1 MVICVAGPMAAGK
14 NYVCSILEE
23 RGFFCV
29 DADLVIHQVIKEKE
43 EEIFLQFK
51 EEAAAAGLELKKSDG
66 SLDRR
71 ALGELLFKNP
81 NLLAKQESLVYPAF
95 ERRIQ
100 EMIDENQKAQQ
111 AQDGG
116 GSVQPI
122 TGGQPAADFSANQK
136 ALVDQNAG
144 GFAINATLL
153 YKTPALLRQCKKIIY
168 VDAPLLV
175 RVWRS
180 RRRDKMPLAQILR
193 RMKAQKGLESQYK
206 KFAAENNIEF
216 IRVNNFLCD
225 EGIKKWIS

>member
-1 MVICVAGPMAAGK
+1 MAAGK

-71 ALGELLFKNP
+71 ALGELLFNNQ

-100 EMIDENQKAQQ
+100 EMIDANKKA
-111 AQDGG
+111 G

-122 TGGQPAADFSANQK
+122 TVGLPAANG
-136 ALVDQNAG
+136 AG

-180 RRRDKMPLAQILR
+180 RRRDKLPLLQILR
-193 RMKAQKGLESQYK
+193 RMKAQKGLEGQYK

>member
-1 MVICVAGPMAAGK
+1 MVICVAGPIAAGK
-14 NYVCSILEE
+14 NFVCSILEE
-23 RGFFCV
+23 RGFFCL

-51 EEAAAAGLELKKSDG
+51 EEAAAAGLELKMSDG

-100 EMIDENQKAQQ
+100 EMID
-111 AQDGG
+111 
-116 GSVQPI
+116 
-122 TGGQPAADFSANQK
+122 ANQK
-136 ALVDQNAG
+136 ASQAQDAG

-180 RRRDKMPLAQILR
+180 HRRDKMPLAQILR
-193 RMKAQKGLESQYK
+193 RMKAQKGLEGQYK
-206 KFAAENNIEF
+206 KFASENNIEF

>member
-100 EMIDENQKAQQ
+100 EMIDENKESSQ

-116 GSVQPI
+116 GAAQPI
-122 TGGQPAADFSANQK
+122 TVGLPASNEAGGPS
-136 ALVDQNAG
+136 NAG

-180 RRRDKMPLAQILR
+180 RRRDKMPIAQILR
-193 RMKAQKGLESQYK
+193 RMKAQKGLLQEYK
-206 KFAAENNIEF
+206 RFAADNGIEF
-216 IRVNNFLCD
+216 IRVRNFL
-225 EGIKKWIS
+225 GGGALRAL

>member
-1 MVICVAGPMAAGK
+1 MVICVAGPIAAGK
-14 NYVCSILEE
+14 NFVCSILEE
-23 RGFFCV
+23 RGFFCL

-81 NLLAKQESLVYPAF
+81 TLLAKQESLVYPAF

-100 EMIDENQKAQQ
+100 EMID
-111 AQDGG
+111 
-116 GSVQPI
+116 
-122 TGGQPAADFSANQK
+122 ANK
-136 ALVDQNAG
+136 KAG

-193 RMKAQKGLESQYK
+193 RMKAQKGLEGQYK

>member
-1 MVICVAGPMAAGK
+1 MVICVAGPIAAGK

-100 EMIDENQKAQQ
+100 EMIDENKESSQ

-116 GSVQPI
+116 GAVQPI
-122 TGGQPAADFSANQK
+122 TVGLPTANEAAGPS
-136 ALVDQNAG
+136 NAR

-180 RRRDKMPLAQILR
+180 RRRDKMPLLQILR
-193 RMKAQKGLESQYK
+193 RMKAQKGLLQEYK
-206 KFAAENNIEF
+206 RFAADYGIEF
-216 IRVNNFLCD
+216 IRVKNFLRRVTL
-225 EGIKKWIS
+225 

>member
-43 EEIFLQFK
+43 EEIILQFK

-95 ERRIQ
+95 ERRIK
-100 EMIDENQKAQQ
+100 EMIDENQK
-111 AQDGG
+111 
-116 GSVQPI
+116 VR
-122 TGGQPAADFSANQK
+122 
-136 ALVDQNAG
+136 

-193 RMKAQKGLESQYK
+193 RMKAQKGLEGQYK
-206 KFAAENNIEF
+206 KFAAKNNIEF
-216 IRVNNFLCD
+216 IRVRNFLCD

>member
-1 MVICVAGPMAAGK
+1 MVICVAGPIAAGK

-51 EEAAAAGLELKKSDG
+51 EEAAAAGLELKQSDG

-100 EMIDENQKAQQ
+100 EMIDENKESSQ

-116 GSVQPI
+116 GAVRGRTDRPRTIAQ
-122 TGGQPAADFSANQK
+122 TGGGDFGREARHR
-136 ALVDQNAG
+136 DG
-144 GFAINATLL
+144 
-153 YKTPALLRQCKKIIY
+153 LR
-168 VDAPLLV
+168 
-175 RVWRS
+175 
-180 RRRDKMPLAQILR
+180 
-193 RMKAQKGLESQYK
+193 
-206 KFAAENNIEF
+206 AEGNH
-216 IRVNNFLCD
+216 
-225 EGIKKWIS
+225 

>member
-51 EEAAAAGLELKKSDG
+51 EEAAAAGLELKNSDG
-66 SLDRR
+66 NLDRR

-100 EMIDENQKAQQ
+100 EMIDENQKASQ

-116 GSVQPI
+116 GAVQPI
-122 TGGQPAADFSANQK
+122 TVGQPAADFSQAQK
-136 ALVDQNAG
+136 AG

-180 RRRDKMPLAQILR
+180 RRRDKMPLLQILR
-193 RMKAQKGLESQYK
+193 RMKAQKGLEGQYK

>member
-100 EMIDENQKAQQ
+100 EMIDENQKASQ
-111 AQDGG
+111 AQD
-116 GSVQPI
+116 
-122 TGGQPAADFSANQK
+122 
-136 ALVDQNAG
+136 AG

-153 YKTPALLRQCKKIIY
+153 YKTPALLRQCQKIIY

-180 RRRDKMPLAQILR
+180 RRRDKMPLLQILR
-193 RMKAQKGLESQYK
+193 RMKAQKGLEGQYK

-216 IRVNNFLCD
+216 IRVNNFLCG

>member
-1 MVICVAGPMAAGK
+1 MVICVAGPIAAGK

-95 ERRIQ
+95 ERRIK
-100 EMIDENQKAQQ
+100 EMIDENQKASQ
-111 AQDGG
+111 AQD
-116 GSVQPI
+116 V
-122 TGGQPAADFSANQK
+122 
-136 ALVDQNAG
+136 G

-193 RMKAQKGLESQYK
+193 RMKAQKGLEGQYK

-216 IRVNNFLCD
+216 IRVRNFLCD

>member
-1 MVICVAGPMAAGK
+1 MAAGK

-100 EMIDENQKAQQ
+100 EMIDANKESSQ

-116 GSVQPI
+116 GAAQPI
-122 TGGQPAADFSANQK
+122 TVGLPTANEAAGSSNACGLAN
-136 ALVDQNAG
+136 AR

-153 YKTPALLRQCKKIIY
+153 YKTPALLRQCQKIIY

-180 RRRDKMPLAQILR
+180 RRRDKMPLAQIIR
-193 RMKAQKGLESQYK
+193 RIKSQKGLFNEYK
-206 KFAAENNIEF
+206 RFAADYGIEMVVV
-216 IRVNNFLCD
+216 RNW
-225 EGIKKWIS
+225 GKKACHTLAVLS

>member
-1 MVICVAGPMAAGK
+1 MVICVAGPIAAGK
-14 NYVCSILEE
+14 NFVCSILEE
-23 RGFFCV
+23 RGFFCL

-100 EMIDENQKAQQ
+100 EMIDANKKASQ
-111 AQDGG
+111 AQDAG

-122 TGGQPAADFSANQK
+122 TVGLPTANG
-136 ALVDQNAG
+136 AG

-168 VDAPLLV
+168 VDAPFLV

-180 RRRDKMPLAQILR
+180 RRRDKLPLVQILR
-193 RMKAQKGLESQYK
+193 RMKAQKGLEGQYK
-206 KFAAENNIEF
+206 KFASENNIEF

>member
-71 ALGELLFKNP
+71 ALGELLFNNQ

-100 EMIDENQKAQQ
+100 EMIDANKKA
-111 AQDGG
+111 G

-122 TGGQPAADFSANQK
+122 TVGLPAANG
-136 ALVDQNAG
+136 AG

-180 RRRDKMPLAQILR
+180 RRRDKLPLLQILR
-193 RMKAQKGLESQYK
+193 RMKAQKGLEGQYK

>member
-1 MVICVAGPMAAGK
+1 M
-14 NYVCSILEE
+14 
-23 RGFFCV
+23 
-29 DADLVIHQVIKEKE
+29 
-43 EEIFLQFK
+43 
-51 EEAAAAGLELKKSDG
+51 KKSDG

-100 EMIDENQKAQQ
+100 EMID
-111 AQDGG
+111 
-116 GSVQPI
+116 
-122 TGGQPAADFSANQK
+122 ANK
-136 ALVDQNAG
+136 KAG

-180 RRRDKMPLAQILR
+180 RRRDKMPLLQILR
-193 RMKAQKGLESQYK
+193 RMKAQKGLEGQYK

-225 EGIKKWIS
+225 EGIKKWIF